1 MSFNEADYIELV
13 GAIDD
18 YIDVND
24 FETKQEYIL
33 EIIDKFSINYELA
46 ESIANV
52 YWEDKIFE
60 EPEIIIEDFVE
71 PEKPKPKPKEVKL
84 TKTQETDIKNVIQ
97 NEDLTKREVSIRTLE
112 IVNKPFSLQ
121 QFYDETGMIQS
132 TARRELGQAVKR
144 GEIERVSRGVYRR
157 LWDVQS
163 VITR

>member
-1 MSFNEADYIELV
+1 MSFNEADYVELV

-112 IVNKPFSLQ
+112 IVNRPFSLQ

-163 VITR
+163 VIIR

>member
-1 MSFNEADYIELV
+1 MSFNEADYVELV

-71 PEKPKPKPKEVKL
+71 PEKPKPKPKPKEVKL

-112 IVNKPFSLQ
+112 IVNKPFSLK
-121 QFYDETGMIQS
+121 QFYDETGMVQS
-132 TARRELGQAVKR
+132 TARRELSTAVKR
-144 GEIERVSRGVYRR
+144 GELERVRKGVYRR
-157 LWDVQS
+157 L
-163 VITR
+163 

>member
-1 MSFNEADYIELV
+1 MSFNEADYVELV

-112 IVNKPFSLQ
+112 IVNKPFSLK

-157 LWDVQS
+157 L
-163 VITR
+163 

>member
-60 EPEIIIEDFVE
+60 EPEIFIPDFVE
-71 PEKPKPKPKEVKL
+71 PEKPKPKEKPKEVKL
-84 TKTQETDIKNVIQ
+84 TQTQETDIKNIIQ

-157 LWDVQS
+157 L
-163 VITR
+163 

>member
-1 MSFNEADYIELV
+1 MSFNEAEYVELV

-157 LWDVQS
+157 L
-163 VITR
+163 

>member
-60 EPEIIIEDFVE
+60 EPE
-71 PEKPKPKPKEVKL
+71 KPKPKEKPKEVKL
-84 TKTQETDIKNVIQ
+84 TQTQETDIKNIIQ

-157 LWDVQS
+157 L
-163 VITR
+163 

>member
-112 IVNKPFSLQ
+112 IVNKPFSLK

-144 GEIERVSRGVYRR
+144 GELKRVSRGVYRR
-157 LWDVQS
+157 L
-163 VITR
+163 

>member
-1 MSFNEADYIELV
+1 MSFNEADYVELV

-60 EPEIIIEDFVE
+60 EPEIFIPDFVE
-71 PEKPKPKPKEVKL
+71 PEKPKPKPKEKPKEVKL

-112 IVNKPFSLQ
+112 IVNKPFSLK

-157 LWDVQS
+157 L
-163 VITR
+163 

>member
-121 QFYDETGMIQS
+121 QFYDETGMVQS

-157 LWDVQS
+157 L
-163 VITR
+163 

>member
-1 MSFNEADYIELV
+1 MN
-13 GAIDD
+13 
-18 YIDVND
+18 YIDVNDD

-60 EPEIIIEDFVE
+60 EPE
-71 PEKPKPKPKEVKL
+71 KPKPKEKPKEVKL
-84 TKTQETDIKNVIQ
+84 TQTQETDIKNVIQ

-157 LWDVQS
+157 L
-163 VITR
+163 

>member
-1 MSFNEADYIELV
+1 MSFNEADYVELV

-112 IVNKPFSLQ
+112 IVNKPFSLK
-121 QFYDETGMIQS
+121 QFYDETGMVQS

-157 LWDVQS
+157 L
-163 VITR
+163 

>member
-1 MSFNEADYIELV
+1 MSFNEADYVELV

-46 ESIANV
+46 ESIANI

-60 EPEIIIEDFVE
+60 E

-112 IVNKPFSLQ
+112 IVNKPFSLK

-144 GEIERVSRGVYRR
+144 GELKRVSRGVYRR
-157 LWDVQS
+157 L
-163 VITR
+163 